1 MLELFFNEDAWPL
14 FAATI
19 GVVTVVVFT
28 LRNRQVPASTGMK
41 VTSGFNLFFGTFMAI
56 MGTGHILGVFAKL
69 ALGILPTGVNLWYA
83 IPLGFAMAIPAGFLL
98 ATISGLRNGER
109 TARNRAMLLN
119 GWLAFVLLFP
129 GAPLAGFA
137 TLNLV
142 LAWIFVTG
150 PE

>member
-41 VTSGFNLFFGTFMAI
+41 VTSGFNLFFATFMAI

-69 ALGILPTGVNLWYA
+69 ALGILPTDVRLWYA
-83 IPLGFAMAIPAGFLL
+83 IPLGFAMAVPAGFLI
-98 ATISGLRNGER
+98 ATVSSLRAGER

-119 GWLAFVLLFP
+119 AWLAVVLLFP
-129 GAPLAGFA
+129 APPLAGFA

-142 LAWIFVTG
+142 LAGIFFDRRV
-150 PE
+150 